1 MLLSS
6 FIDVLPPS
14 DAMRRISIDPLGMMS
29 PRSNGAFYP
38 AKRRSAWYMRRPR
51 LLTTVL
57 FFVGF
62 WAWLNFGGH
71 TVVIPGDSFE
81 FVPDESLADIKN
93 STLGVC
99 FGAFVAL

>member
-1 MLLSS
+1 LLSL

-38 AKRRSAWYMRRPR
+38 AKRRSAWYLRRPK

-62 WAWLNFGGH
+62 WAWLRFGGH
-71 TVVIPGDSFE
+71 VVVIPKDSFE
-81 FVPDESLADIKN
+81 FVKDESVADIRN

-99 FGAFVAL
+99 FGAFFAL